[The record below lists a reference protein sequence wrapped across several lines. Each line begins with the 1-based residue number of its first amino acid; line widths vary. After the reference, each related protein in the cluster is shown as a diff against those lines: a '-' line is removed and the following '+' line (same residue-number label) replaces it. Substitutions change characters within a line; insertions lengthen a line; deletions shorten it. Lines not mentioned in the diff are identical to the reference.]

1 MDLADF
7 VKNVSEQLQQV
18 QSQLAHQQEFNLQ
31 YQTTIDDL
39 TTRLGRQQNVNDVL
53 TEKVFRLESQWRASE
68 CFNNDGNV
76 NFSTRSTQTMSHQR
90 QLI

>member
-31 YQTTIDDL
+31 YQITVDDL
-39 TTRLGRQQNVNDVL
+39 TTRLDRQQNVNDVL

-76 NFSTRSTQTMSHQR
+76 
-90 QLI
+90 